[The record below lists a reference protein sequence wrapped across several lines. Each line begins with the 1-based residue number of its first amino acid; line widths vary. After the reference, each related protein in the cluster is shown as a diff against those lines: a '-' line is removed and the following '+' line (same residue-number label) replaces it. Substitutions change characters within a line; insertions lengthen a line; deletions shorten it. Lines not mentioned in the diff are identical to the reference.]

1 MAHQESAAGRY
12 RSRLLLVLGIS
23 ITIFLVELAAGI
35 LTNSLAL
42 LADAGH
48 VFADIAGT
56 GVSLLAIWLAHR
68 PPTATRTFGLYRL
81 EVVAAVGNAL
91 LLFGVTALII
101 WEGLVRLQ
109 ERAGPAPEPVM
120 AVAAFAL
127 LANAGAALLLARGR
141 RESLTVRAAYLEI
154 IGDLLGS
161 GAVLVAGAVILFTG
175 FGRADAIA
183 SLVIALLILP
193 RAVGLM
199 KDSVDVLLEAT
210 PRDVNLDEVR
220 RHILDTPG
228 VEAVHDLHAWTITSG
243 MKVVSAHVVLNDDGN
258 PGALLDHLSDCLSAD
273 FDVDHSTFQL
283 ETREHVLWEGRASRT
298 QH

>member
-1 MAHQESAAGRY
+1 MSHPESAAGRY

-23 ITIFLVELAAGI
+23 ITIFLVELTAGI

-42 LADAGH
+42 LADSGH

-56 GVSLLAIWLAHR
+56 GVSLLAIWVAHR
-68 PPTATRTFGLYRL
+68 PPTSARSFGLYRL
-81 EVVAAVGNAL
+81 EIVAAVANAL
-91 LLFGVTALII
+91 LLFGVSGLVL
-101 WEGLVRLQ
+101 WEGINRLQ
-109 ERAGPAPEPVM
+109 QPPTLVAGPVL
-120 AVAAFAL
+120 AVAAFG
-127 LANAGAALLLARGR
+127 LAANVVAAMLLARGR
-141 RESLTVRAAYLEI
+141 RESLTVRGAYLEVL
-154 IGDLLGS
+154 GDLLGS
-161 GAVLVAGAVILFTG
+161 VAVLVAGAVILLTG
-175 FGRADAIA
+175 FFRADALA
-183 SLVIALLILP
+183 SIFIALLILP
-193 RAVGLM
+193 RAWGLM
-199 KDSVDVLLEAT
+199 RDSVDVLLEAT